1 MKLYYNIDPVL
12 GRVLANAAVLLG
24 GRVANAVMG
33 LAAIALTARALGL
46 TSFGVL
52 ILIHAFAQF
61 LGETVKFQSWQTVLH
76 YGARPLA
83 EGRPADFG
91 KVLRFTL
98 ALDAIGAIVGV
109 AVGLIATL
117 AFGDRLGLSPEHRP
131 AAALY
136 VLSVA
141 FMVSATP
148 MGLLRLLDRFDV
160 LARQT
165 ALVALVRLIGCGI
178 GFVTAASMP
187 VFLVFW
193 AAGVVAGFV
202 YIAWAAWSEL
212 KARGLLS
219 GLTWRGGPLTEG
231 MPGAWRF
238 AWSTNLSATVD
249 VAFTHVITLALGAL
263 VGPAQ
268 AALWRIGRQVAD
280 AIAKPARLLTASLY
294 PELARLHAGE
304 GGQAGMWRLARV
316 IGLLAGVLGVAL
328 MGLTLGGGEW
338 LLRITMGPQFTQ
350 AATLMTWQVGAAVI
364 GLVALPFEP
373 MLVSLG
379 RAGTA
384 LWVRLLVCVAYLA
397 LLGPVVTRFG
407 ALGAAV
413 ALVIASALMALGMFV
428 CVFHNRRN
436 HPQDGAD
443 DDQKAQ
449 A

>member
-1 MKLYYNIDPVL
+1 
-12 GRVLANAAVLLG
+12 
-24 GRVANAVMG
+24 MG

-83 EGRPADFG
+83 EERAADFG

-193 AAGVVAGFV
+193 AAGVIAGFA
-202 YIAWAAWSEL
+202 YIAWVAWSEL

-219 GLTWRGGPLTEG
+219 RLAWRGAPLTEG

-249 VAFTHVITLALGAL
+249 VAFTHVITLAIGAL

-280 AIAKPARLLTASLY
+280 AVAKPARLMTASLY

-304 GGQAGMWRLARV
+304 GGLAGMWRLAWV
-316 IGLLAGVLGVAL
+316 IGLLAGALGVVL
-328 MGLTLGGGEW
+328 MALTLSGGEW

-364 GLVALPFEP
+364 GLAALPFEP

-384 LWVRLLVCVAYLA
+384 LSVRLVVCIGYLA
-397 LLGPVVTRFG
+397 VLGPVVTRHG

-443 DDQKAQ
+443 DEQKAQ

>member
-1 MKLYYNIDPVL
+1 
-12 GRVLANAAVLLG
+12 
-24 GRVANAVMG
+24 MG

-83 EGRPADFG
+83 EERAADFG

-117 AFGDRLGLSPEHRP
+117 AFGDWLGLSPEHRP

-193 AAGVVAGFV
+193 AAGVIAGFA
-202 YIAWAAWSEL
+202 YIAWVAWSEL

-219 GLTWRGGPLTEG
+219 RLAWRGAPLTEG

-249 VAFTHVITLALGAL
+249 VAFTHVITLAIGAL

-280 AIAKPARLLTASLY
+280 AVAKPARLMTASLY

-304 GGQAGMWRLARV
+304 GGLAGMWRLAWV
-316 IGLLAGVLGVAL
+316 IGLLAGALGVVL
-328 MGLTLGGGEW
+328 MALTLGGGEW

-364 GLVALPFEP
+364 GLAALPFEP

-384 LWVRLLVCVAYLA
+384 LSVRLVVCIGYLA
-397 LLGPVVTRFG
+397 VLGPVVTRHG

-443 DDQKAQ
+443 DEQKAQ

>member
-12 GRVLANAAVLLG
+12 GRVLSNAAVLLG

-165 ALVALVRLIGCGI
+165 ALVALDRK
-178 GFVTAASMP
+178 S
-187 VFLVFW
+187 
-193 AAGVVAGFV
+193 VV
-202 YIAWAAWSEL
+202 
-212 KARGLLS
+212 
-219 GLTWRGGPLTEG
+219 
-231 MPGAWRF
+231 
-238 AWSTNLSATVD
+238 
-249 VAFTHVITLALGAL
+249 
-263 VGPAQ
+263 
-268 AALWRIGRQVAD
+268 
-280 AIAKPARLLTASLY
+280 
-294 PELARLHAGE
+294 
-304 GGQAGMWRLARV
+304 
-316 IGLLAGVLGVAL
+316 
-328 MGLTLGGGEW
+328 
-338 LLRITMGPQFTQ
+338 
-350 AATLMTWQVGAAVI
+350 
-364 GLVALPFEP
+364 
-373 MLVSLG
+373 
-379 RAGTA
+379 
-384 LWVRLLVCVAYLA
+384 
-397 LLGPVVTRFG
+397 
-407 ALGAAV
+407 
-413 ALVIASALMALGMFV
+413 
-428 CVFHNRRN
+428 
-436 HPQDGAD
+436 
-443 DDQKAQ
+443 
-449 A
+449 

>member
-12 GRVLANAAVLLG
+12 GRVLSNAAVLLG

-91 KVLRFTL
+91 KVLRFAL
-98 ALDAIGAIVGV
+98 ALDAIGAVVGV

-136 VLSVA
+136 VLSVV

-178 GFVTAASMP
+178 GFVTTASMP
-187 VFLVFW
+187 AFLIFW

-219 GLTWRGGPLTEG
+219 GPTWRGGPLTEG

-304 GGQAGMWRLARV
+304 GGQAGMWRLARA
-316 IGLLAGVLGVAL
+316 IGLLAGALGVLL

-384 LWVRLLVCVAYLA
+384 LWVRLVVCFAYLA
-397 LLGPVVTRFG
+397 LLGPVVTHYG

-413 ALVIASALMALGMFV
+413 TLVIASALMALGMFM

>member
-1 MKLYYNIDPVL
+1 
-12 GRVLANAAVLLG
+12 
-24 GRVANAVMG
+24 MG
-33 LAAIALTARALGL
+33 LAAIALTARTLGL
-46 TSFGVL
+46 TGFGVL

-83 EGRPADFG
+83 EGRAADFG

-117 AFGDRLGLSPEHRP
+117 AFGDWLELSPEYRP

-165 ALVALVRLIGCGI
+165 ALVALVRLVGCGI
-178 GFVTAASMP
+178 GFMTAASMP
-187 VFLVFW
+187 VFLIFW
-193 AAGVVAGFV
+193 AAGVVAGFG
-202 YIAWAAWSEL
+202 YIAWVAWSEL
-212 KARGLLS
+212 RARDLLS

-249 VAFTHVITLALGAL
+249 VAFTHVITLAIGAL

-316 IGLLAGVLGVAL
+316 IGLLAGALGVVL

-338 LLRITMGPQFTQ
+338 LLRITMGPQFTE
-350 AATLMTWQVGAAVI
+350 AASLMTWQVGAAVI

-384 LWVRLLVCVAYLA
+384 LWVRLVVCVAYLA
-397 LLGPVVTRFG
+397 VLGPVVTHHG

-443 DDQKAQ
+443 DEQKARP
-449 A
+449 

>member
-12 GRVLANAAVLLG
+12 GRVLSNAAVLLG

-76 YGARPLA
+76 YGASPLA
-83 EGRPADFG
+83 DGRAADFG

-193 AAGVVAGFV
+193 AAGVIAGFA
-202 YIAWAAWSEL
+202 YIAWVAWSEL

-219 GLTWRGGPLTEG
+219 RLAWRGAPLTEG

-397 LLGPVVTRFG
+397 LLGPVVTRYG

-428 CVFHNRRN
+428 CVFYNRRN
-436 HPQDGAD
+436 HP
-443 DDQKAQ
+443 
-449 A
+449 

>member
-1 MKLYYNIDPVL
+1 
-12 GRVLANAAVLLG
+12 
-24 GRVANAVMG
+24 MG

-83 EGRPADFG
+83 EERAADFG

-117 AFGDRLGLSPEHRP
+117 AFGDWLGLSPEHRP

-193 AAGVVAGFV
+193 AAGVIAGFA
-202 YIAWAAWSEL
+202 YIAWVAWSEL

-219 GLTWRGGPLTEG
+219 RLAWRGAPLTEG

-249 VAFTHVITLALGAL
+249 VAFTHVITLAIGAL

-280 AIAKPARLLTASLY
+280 AVAKPARLMTASLY

-304 GGQAGMWRLARV
+304 GGLAGMWRLAWV
-316 IGLLAGVLGVAL
+316 IGLLAGALGVVL
-328 MGLTLGGGEW
+328 MALTLGGGEW

-364 GLVALPFEP
+364 GLAALPFEP

-384 LWVRLLVCVAYLA
+384 LSVRLVVCIGYLA
-397 LLGPVVTRFG
+397 VLGPVVTRHG

-413 ALVIASALMALGMFV
+413 ALVIASALMALGMFM

-443 DDQKAQ
+443 DEQKAQ

>member
-1 MKLYYNIDPVL
+1 MLATIETKAALD
-12 GRVLANAAVLLG
+12 RVLSNAAVLLG
-24 GRVANAVMG
+24 GRVANALMG
-33 LAAIALTARALGL
+33 LAAIALTARTLGVAG
-46 TSFGVL
+46 FGVL
-52 ILIHAFAQF
+52 ILIHAFAQL

-76 YGARPLA
+76 YGAKPLA
-83 EGRPADFG
+83 DNRLADFQR
-91 KVLRFTL
+91 VLRFTL
-98 ALDAIGAIVGV
+98 ALDLIGAVVGV
-109 AVGLIATL
+109 AAGLVVTVW
-117 AFGDRLGLSPEHRP
+117 FGDRLGLAPGDRP

-165 ALVALVRLIGCGI
+165 GLIALVRLVGCLVGYA
-178 GFVTAASMP
+178 VRAPME
-187 VFLVFW
+187 VFLFFW

-212 KARGLLS
+212 DGRALVRTF
-219 GLTWRGGPLTEG
+219 TWRGGGLTDG

-249 VAFTHVITLALGAL
+249 VAFTHVITLAIGAL

-294 PELARLHAGE
+294 PELARLHVGE
-304 GGQAGMWRLARV
+304 GGSLGMWQLARV
-316 IGLLAGVLGVAL
+316 VAAVAGALGLVLML
-328 MGLTLGGGEW
+328 LTLGAGEW
-338 LLRITMGPQFTQ
+338 LLRLAMGPQFAP
-350 AATLMTWQVGAAVI
+350 AAALMTWQVGAAVI

-373 MLVSLG
+373 MLVSMG

-384 LWVRLLVCVAYLA
+384 LWVRLVVCVAYLA
-397 LLGPVVTRFG
+397 VLAPVVTRFG

-413 ALVIASALMALGMFV
+413 TLVIASAAMALGMFW
-428 CVFHNRRN
+428 CVFYNRRN
-436 HPQDGAD
+436 HSQGVTEIEKKVRP
-443 DDQKAQ
+443 
-449 A
+449 